1 MAGAKY
7 TSLADDKGFV
17 ILFPTTKRDSN
28 CWDVDSPESL
38 TRDGGGDTTG
48 LANIVKWAVRKYGAD
63 PSKVFLIGISSG
75 CLMTN
80 VMAATYP
87 DLFAAAS
94 CYSGAPAGCL
104 AGSGGSS
111 PDTTDGICTSGQNIK
126 TPAEWA
132 DVARAMYPGYTGPY
146 PRFQTWHGDADD
158 VVSYVNFGEQLKQW
172 SALLGVSNPQNI
184 TDTPVLGTTQIK
196 FGDGTK
202 LVGYSVRGGGHPIP
216 PYEAVDLEWFG
227 L

>member
-1 MAGAKY
+1 MVLY
-7 TSLADDKGFV
+7 
-17 ILFPTTKRDSN
+17 PTTKRDNN
-28 CWDVDSPESL
+28 CWDVHSTESL
-38 TRDGGGDTTG
+38 THNGGGDTTG
-48 LANIVKWAVRKYGAD
+48 LASIVKWAVRKYGAD
-63 PSKVFLIGISSG
+63 PSKVFLTGISSG
-75 CLMTN
+75 CLMSN

-111 PDTTDGICTSGQNIK
+111 GDTSDGICTSGQNIK

-132 DVARAMYPGYTGPY
+132 DVARAMYPGYTGAY
-146 PRFQTWHGDADD
+146 PRFQTWHGDADN
-158 VVSYVNFGEQLKQW
+158 VVSYLNFGEQLKQW
-172 SALLGVSNPQNI
+172 SALLDVSDTQNI
-184 TDTPVLGTTQIK
+184 TDTPVVGTTQIK

-202 LVGYSVRGGGHPIP
+202 LVGYSVKEAGHVP
-216 PYEAVDLEWFG
+216 PLHEAVDLEWFG

>member
-1 MAGAKY
+1 MDTAQ
-7 TSLADDKGFV
+7 
-17 ILFPTTKRDSN
+17 
-28 CWDVDSPESL
+28 SL

-63 PSKVFLIGISSG
+63 PSKVFLTGISSG
-75 CLMTN
+75 CLMSN

-87 DLFAAAS
+87 DLFAAVS
-94 CYSGAPAGCL
+94 CDAGAPAGCL

-111 PDTTDGICTSGQNIK
+111 GETTDGICISGLNIK

-146 PRFQTWHGDADD
+146 PRFQTWHGEVDEL
-158 VVSYVNFGEQLKQW
+158 VSYVNFGEQLKQW
-172 SALLGVSNPQNI
+172 SAIHGVSNTQNI
-184 TDTPVLGTTQIK
+184 TDTPVAGTTQIK
-196 FGDGTK
+196 FGDGTR
-202 LVGYSVRGGGHPIP
+202 LVGYSVKDTGHTIP
-216 PYEAVDLEWFG
+216 LHEDVDMEWFG